1 MSQNEEIS
9 IACHAVARAVKEA
22 KFVNQYPFGSRRA
35 RRHAQLASNAVDM
48 LCNPITRAVLEME
61 GGAQS
66 RSERAAI
73 ILGNVCQRVYDAL
86 NDVMYRAE
94 SAHLN

>member
-9 IACHAVARAVKEA
+9 IVCHATARAVREA
-22 KFVNQYPFGSRRA
+22 KFASQYPFGSRRA
-35 RRHAQLASNAVDM
+35 RRHAQLASNAVDA
-48 LCNPITRAVLEME
+48 LCNPITRMVLEME

-73 ILGNVCQRVYDAL
+73 ILGNVCKDVYNAINDA
-86 NDVMYRAE
+86 MYRAE

>member
-9 IACHAVARAVKEA
+9 ICCHAVARAVKEA
-22 KFVNQYPFGSRRA
+22 KFASQYPFGSHRA
-35 RRHAQLASNAVDM
+35 RRHAELAMNGIDR
-48 LCNPITRAVLEME
+48 LCDPITRMVLEME

-66 RSERAAI
+66 RSERASI
-73 ILGNVCQRVYDAL
+73 VLGNVCQRVYDAL

-94 SAHLN
+94 SAQLN